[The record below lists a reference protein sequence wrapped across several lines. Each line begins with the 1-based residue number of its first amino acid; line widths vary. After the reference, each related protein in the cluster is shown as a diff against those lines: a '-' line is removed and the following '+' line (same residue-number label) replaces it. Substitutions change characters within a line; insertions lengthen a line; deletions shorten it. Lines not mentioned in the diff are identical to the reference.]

1 MTLLQLEY
9 FQEVVKSGSI
19 AKAAEILGISR
30 SALSITLE
38 RLETD
43 LGYPL
48 FERKNKD
55 IVINNAPDF
64 FQHSDKWHRQF
75 KSAIVCTTT
84 W

>member
-30 SALSITLE
+30 SALSITLAI
-38 RLETD
+38 D
-43 LGYPL
+43 
-48 FERKNKD
+48 
-55 IVINNAPDF
+55 NAPDF

>member
-48 FERKNKD
+48 
-55 IVINNAPDF
+55 
-64 FQHSDKWHRQF
+64 
-75 KSAIVCTTT
+75 
-84 W
+84 